1 MTSPDPYRAFP
12 NSFKRRLLAG
22 ETLIGCWCSLANP
35 ITTEVLG
42 IAGFDWLLLDGEH
55 SPNDV
60 TTFIPQLMALKDS
73 ASAPVVRPSWNDAV
87 EIKRLLDAGFYNFL
101 VPFVQTAD
109 DARRAVAATRYPP
122 AGIRGVSVSQRSNR
136 FGTVADY
143 FRDINAQISV
153 MVQIESRAGLEA
165 AAEIAAVD
173 GVDGI
178 FVGPSDLAAGLGHL
192 GNPNHPSAQAAI
204 AAGVR
209 RRQGGRQADRH
220 PRAGRGRRAPLPR
233 DGRDLRRRRQ
243 RPRRLQERDAA
254 APRSLCAKRLS
265 QPSISSSSFDLS
277 NTLVAPSCW
286 HLTRISGVA

>member
-1 MTSPDPYRAFP
+1 VNDKNKEPAMTTADAYRAFP

-73 ASAPVVRPSWNDAV
+73 VSAPVVRPSWNDAV

-101 VPFVQTAD
+101 IPFVQSAD

-122 AGIRGVSVSQRSNR
+122 DGVRGVSVSQRSNR

-143 FRDINAQISV
+143 FKDINTQISV
-153 MVQIESRAGLEA
+153 MVQIESRAGIQA
-165 AAEIAAVD
+165 ASEIAAVD

-204 AAGVR
+204 AQVFDVAKSAGKAIGILAPAEADAR
-209 RRQGGRQADRH
+209 RYLSMGATFVAVGSDLGVFRSATQQLRDRF
-220 PRAGRGRRAPLPR
+220 AQTG
-233 DGRDLRRRRQ
+233 
-243 RPRRLQERDAA
+243 
-254 APRSLCAKRLS
+254 
-265 QPSISSSSFDLS
+265 
-277 NTLVAPSCW
+277 
-286 HLTRISGVA
+286 

>member
-1 MTSPDPYRAFP
+1 MTAPYRPFP
-12 NSFKRRLLAG
+12 NAFKRRLLAG

-60 TTFIPQLMALKDS
+60 RTFIPQLMALKDS
-73 ASAPVVRPSWNDAV
+73 ASAPIVRPSWNEAV

-122 AGIRGVSVSQRSNR
+122 EGIRGVSVSQRSNR

-143 FRDINAQISV
+143 FRDINSQICV
-153 MVQIESRAGLEA
+153 LVQIESRAGLA
-165 AAEIAAVD
+165 AAGEIAAVD

-192 GNPNHPSAQAAI
+192 GDANHPSVQAAI
-204 AAGVR
+204 GQVFAAAKSAGKPSGILTPVEADARRYLEMGFSFVAVGSDLGVFRMATQALRDRFAAG
-209 RRQGGRQADRH
+209 
-220 PRAGRGRRAPLPR
+220 
-233 DGRDLRRRRQ
+233 
-243 RPRRLQERDAA
+243 
-254 APRSLCAKRLS
+254 
-265 QPSISSSSFDLS
+265 
-277 NTLVAPSCW
+277 
-286 HLTRISGVA
+286 

>member
-1 MTSPDPYRAFP
+1 MTAPYRPFP
-12 NSFKRRLLAG
+12 NTFKRRLLAG

-60 TTFIPQLMALKDS
+60 RTFIPQLMALKDS
-73 ASAPVVRPSWNDAV
+73 ASAPIVRPSWNETV

-122 AGIRGVSVSQRSNR
+122 AGVRGVSVSQRSNR

-143 FRDINAQISV
+143 FRDVNAQICV
-153 MVQIESRAGLEA
+153 LVQIESRAGLAA

-178 FVGPSDLAAGLGHL
+178 FVGPSDLAAAFGHL
-192 GNPNHPSAQAAI
+192 GAPDHPSVQSAI
-204 AAGVR
+204 AEIFAIAKAAGKPSGILAPIEADAR
-209 RRQGGRQADRH
+209 RYLAMGAGFVAVGSDLGVFRNATQQLRDRF
-220 PRAGRGRRAPLPR
+220 A
-233 DGRDLRRRRQ
+233 
-243 RPRRLQERDAA
+243 
-254 APRSLCAKRLS
+254 RS
-265 QPSISSSSFDLS
+265 
-277 NTLVAPSCW
+277 
-286 HLTRISGVA
+286 G